1 VQWIPHHLLSDSEV
15 RMTAKSFME
24 VFPHSSL
31 WFSPL
36 RQNMVLIGTKKPL
49 EIDFRSVVKKLE
61 NDSVR
66 EDLAEVNVATALDFL
81 SGFAMGEETLA
92 AYVGDSGVNT
102 DNHPYL
108 EFTPAMAYF
117 LGDLY
122 RLRNL
127 LDFRE
132 ARENVL
138 PWVVNLGDT
147 PEEIAARTQEILTR
161 YEAVSHSLDGDVFL
175 VLDERERAIEEYGEA
190 LRIDPLEK
198 NWLNTV
204 WEPGGAER

>member
-1 VQWIPHHLLSDSEV
+1 MNVAYGVGKAGLDKLSRDMAHELREHGV
-15 RMTAKSFME
+15 AAL
-24 VFPHSSL
+24 SL
-31 WFSPL
+31 WPGLVSTE
-36 RQNMVLIGTKKPL
+36 RI
-49 EIDFRSVVKKLE
+49 
-61 NDSVR
+61 
-66 EDLAEVNVATALDFL
+66 TA
-81 SGFAMGEETLA
+81 AMGEETLA

-204 WEPGGAER
+204 WEPAQGGAER